1 MQQEKASANNDG
13 SSKTT
18 SDSTKFNGDHMEK
31 VDLESKIQLS
41 KHLEEEP
48 PTFSSM
54 KIEGSEAT
62 LVTIVSD
69 SLLAGAETDKKL
81 THINEEEKMSIVAE
95 VSGNEGHGKHCKLFT
110 LGPDTNDSDSI

>member
-1 MQQEKASANNDG
+1 MQQEKANNNG

-18 SDSTKFNGDHMEK
+18 SDSTKFNGDHVEK
-31 VDLESKIQLS
+31 VDLESKTQLS

-48 PTFSSM
+48 RTFSSVNF
-54 KIEGSEAT
+54 EGSEAT
-62 LVTIVSD
+62 LVTVVSV

-81 THINEEEKMSIVAE
+81 THINEEEKISIAAE